1 MIVSRRHVLAAGLSA
16 PATIAASRFGTAIA
30 AQTLKISHQ
39 FPGGTITEGDFRD
52 RLCRM
57 FAAELEKRTNGML
70 VGQVYPGSSLMKTV
84 AQFSALRKGA
94 LDLSLYPIS
103 YAGGEF
109 AELNIGL
116 MPGLV
121 SSYKQGA
128 AWKGSEVGKKFS
140 AFLSEKGVIM
150 VSWIWQAGG
159 VASRSTPIVNPQD
172 AKGLK
177 VRGGSREMD
186 MVLQAAGATTLS
198 TPSNELYAAMQTGAC
213 DAAIT
218 SSTSLISFRLEEV
231 AKSLTTGRGKSYWFM
246 LEPLV
251 MSKTVFDTLPKDQQ
265 ETIMA
270 LGRELE
276 GFGTKEAMAD
286 DQKVADVYTKKG
298 AKVFDLDDATVEKWR
313 AIARETAWKDYASK
327 SPLSAELLKLAEGIR
342 VS

>member
-1 MIVSRRHVLAAGLSA
+1 MSFTRRHFVAGAVAAPGV
-16 PATIAASRFGTAIA
+16 IVASRFGSALA

-39 FPGGTITEGDFRD
+39 FPGGTISEGDFRD

-57 FAAELEKRTNGML
+57 FAAEIEKRSNGAL
-70 VGQVYPGSSLMKTV
+70 TGQVYPNSSLMKTV

-94 LDLSLYPIS
+94 LDVSLYPIS

-128 AWKGSEVGKKFS
+128 AWKTSEVGKKFGD
-140 AFLSEKGVIM
+140 FLAQKGVTILCW
-150 VSWIWQAGG
+150 VWQAGG
-159 VASRSTPIVNPQD
+159 VVTRSAPIVNPD
-172 AKGLK
+172 DVKGLK

-246 LEPLV
+246 LEPLI
-251 MSKTVFDTLPKDQQ
+251 MSKRIFDTLPKEQQ
-265 ETIMA
+265 DMLMA
-270 LGRELE
+270 LGKELE
-276 GFGTKEAMAD
+276 EFGTREAMAD
-286 DQKVADVYTKKG
+286 DQKVADVYAKKG
-298 AKVFDLDDATVEKWR
+298 AKVADLDEATVDKWR
-313 AIARETAWKDYASK
+313 AIARTTAWKDYAGK
-327 SPLSAELLKLAEGIR
+327 TPLSAELLKLAEAVT